1 MILTVAL
8 TLISFQDSRAYIISD
23 ESPAGNAGVFL
34 NFFEFYAANL
44 ASSSGESASSL
55 VNSVRDNGS
64 IYSSQIVKYDEV
76 SSSQS
81 SPLSPG
87 FRYSRKFEDS
97 DWFIGINYATT
108 SEVTY
113 LRDIYGNDNSYFKDE
128 AKTKE
133 STTGIVLG
141 IGPIDY
147 TTEEG
152 SGEFAFAYT
161 KTRSKG
167 PYSQLFFKNPSFVTV
182 ARIAADPSSSEAALD
197 NYNLISYST
206 GQMNYEIETYSLRS
220 GYAWALNSYFNFY
233 GRLDMD
239 IVLGNLKLST
249 FSVGSANQALAAST
263 AASLPNPNYISYM
276 NARLTGFLFRLEG
289 GLVAKLMPGVGLRFG
304 YYGQVPFVNIE
315 IKDSLDTY
323 RSLSNDPYYTNLRD
337 PEPTSL
343 SDRKTFLYG
352 AYFAVVANF

>member
-1 MILTVAL
+1 AVKPPVAL
-8 TLISFQDSRAYIISD
+8 
-23 ESPAGNAGVFL
+23 
-34 NFFEFYAANL
+34 
-44 ASSSGESASSL
+44 
-55 VNSVRDNGS
+55 
-64 IYSSQIVKYDEV
+64 
-76 SSSQS
+76 
-81 SPLSPG
+81 
-87 FRYSRKFEDS
+87 
-97 DWFIGINYATT
+97 
-108 SEVTY
+108 
-113 LRDIYGNDNSYFKDE
+113 
-128 AKTKE
+128 
-133 STTGIVLG
+133 
-141 IGPIDY
+141 
-147 TTEEG
+147 
-152 SGEFAFAYT
+152 
-161 KTRSKG
+161 
-167 PYSQLFFKNPSFVTV
+167 
-182 ARIAADPSSSEAALD
+182 
-197 NYNLISYST
+197 
-206 GQMNYEIETYSLRS
+206 
-220 GYAWALNSYFNFY
+220 Y